1 VAWKL
6 ACSHSTADPPAFYLQ
21 LFSTT
26 GTALDVSYLLP
37 GLKMTRGPV
46 SILGTPSKY
55 LVFGHQ
61 KFCRHKT
68 LNATISLFSTPLER
82 LPTIS
87 LPNAIVW
94 RFVRPAVVV
103 GKFEIPATLP
113 LKVHLPFAQSL
124 PSLAQ
129 PPSWLPHPRDTRT
142 TSGRHPTR
150 MVGIALRRTW
160 SFSRRGHHPRQ
171 NYSSCWVTLTATVP
185 LPTWGPTRTS
195 MCSTHCADM
204 QWARWAKPSQRMW
217 VAPSRSAV
225 SEQVRARR
233 SSKWI
238 RLSSQQ

>member
-1 VAWKL
+1 MQSYCYLVLYEEGGAQMKGYPSLKQRRTRVAWKL

-103 GKFEIPATLP
+103 GKFEIP
-113 LKVHLPFAQSL
+113 
-124 PSLAQ
+124 
-129 PPSWLPHPRDTRT
+129 
-142 TSGRHPTR
+142 
-150 MVGIALRRTW
+150 
-160 SFSRRGHHPRQ
+160 
-171 NYSSCWVTLTATVP
+171 TLTTLKNSLTHRSTRPAIATRI
-185 LPTWGPTRTS
+185 GGS
-195 MCSTHCADM
+195 KS
-204 QWARWAKPSQRMW
+204 PSKGGVFCQR
-217 VAPSRSAV
+217 R
-225 SEQVRARR
+225 RATAT
-233 SSKWI
+233 
-238 RLSSQQ
+238 